1 MRPIDADALIEKA
14 YSETEGMGESYKD
27 LGTIVEWLVD
37 KMPTIEPEQ
46 KKGKWIDLRGVSECS
61 VCHERSCCAGNY
73 CPDCGADME
82 E

>member
-1 MRPIDADALIEKA
+1 MRLIDADALIEKA

-27 LGTIVEWLVD
+27 FGTILEWLIE
-37 KMPTIEPEQ
+37 KMPIVQSEQ
-46 KKGKWIDLRGVSECS
+46 KRGKWIDLGGISECS